1 MKLNIQYFA
10 EKKKDNIKALRET
23 RAEKV
28 EDLKL
33 LYAKLEAEN
42 RAVTEEEEKQI
53 EAIQDEIDQI
63 DKTIDILEKM
73 KERLAETN
81 RGKEEVVEKTE
92 GEEGEQRA
100 QDEEKM
106 FAEYLRGAANG
117 ELRADTN
124 MTLTDNGAVIPE
136 TIANRIVEKV
146 YDICPILEK
155 ATKYNVKGNL
165 TIPYYPVDTN
175 DIEMAYA
182 EEFKDLESDVGKF
195 GNITLKGFLA
205 GALTKVSRSLINNS
219 QFDIVPFV
227 VDHMAYTYARWAE
240 KELLNGTEDKIEGL
254 SGVTQGVTAASAT
267 AVTADELIDLQDSV
281 KDAFQQGAIWIMSNK
296 TRTAIRKLKDGNG
309 RYLLQDDIT
318 APFGK
323 VLLGKPV
330 YVSDNMPEMAASAKA
345 IYYGDMSGLAVKMT
359 EEFEIQVLREHFATQ
374 HAVGVV
380 GWTEMDA
387 KVENEQKISVLTM
400 KAGA

>member
-10 EKKKDNIKALRET
+10 KEKKDNIKALRET

-53 EAIQDEIDQI
+53 GAIQDEIDQI
-63 DKTIDILEKM
+63 DKTIEILEKM

-136 TIANRIVEKV
+136 TIADRIIKKA

-165 TIPYYPVDTN
+165 TIPHYPVDAN

-182 EEFKDLESDVGKF
+182 EEFKDLESDIGKF

-219 QFDIVPFV
+219 KFDIVSFV
-227 VDHMAYTYARWAE
+227 VDHMAFTYARWAE
-240 KELLNGTEDKIEGL
+240 NEMLN
-254 SGVTQGVTAASAT
+254 
-267 AVTADELIDLQDSV
+267 
-281 KDAFQQGAIWIMSNK
+281 
-296 TRTAIRKLKDGNG
+296 AIRRANG
-309 RYLLQDDIT
+309 
-318 APFGK
+318 A
-323 VLLGKPV
+323 
-330 YVSDNMPEMAASAKA
+330 
-345 IYYGDMSGLAVKMT
+345 
-359 EEFEIQVLREHFATQ
+359 
-374 HAVGVV
+374 
-380 GWTEMDA
+380 
-387 KVENEQKISVLTM
+387 ENKE
-400 KAGA
+400 